1 MKLGIG
7 AVAFGPSVKID
18 LERIRRA
25 EALGYDSAWTAEAYG
40 NDAVSTAAW
49 VLANTS
55 RLRVGTAIM
64 QMPARTPALAAMTA
78 MTLDQLS
85 GGRFVLGLGA
95 SGPQVVEGWHGVP
108 YGNALVRTREYIAI
122 VRQILAREKPLEF
135 HGELYDV
142 PATGPGATG
151 LGKPLKSIL
160 HGNPRLPIYVAS
172 ISPGGLRCAAEVAD
186 GVFPMMVDPERFDR
200 AYLPYL
206 QQGFAKAGG
215 GKSLADFAVVASASV
230 IVSDDLDKARSALK
244 PGMALYIGGMGARD
258 KNFYNDLAKRLGFE
272 EAAVRI
278 QDLYLDGKK
287 AEATAAVPD
296 ALVDAVHVVGPKAR
310 VRERLQLWKEAG
322 RKGWVHTLN
331 VGSPQLEALEL
342 AAEALL

>member
-1 MKLGIG
+1 
-7 AVAFGPSVKID
+7 V
-18 LERIRRA
+18 RR
-25 EALGYDSAWTAEAYG
+25 
-40 NDAVSTAAW
+40 
-49 VLANTS
+49 
-55 RLRVGTAIM
+55 
-64 QMPARTPALAAMTA
+64 
-78 MTLDQLS
+78 
-85 GGRFVLGLGA
+85 
-95 SGPQVVEGWHGVP
+95 
-108 YGNALVRTREYIAI
+108 
-122 VRQILAREKPLEF
+122 ILAREKPLEF

-142 PATGPGATG
+142 PATGPGTTG

-206 QQGFAKAGG
+206 EQGFAKAGG

-230 IVSDDLDKARSALK
+230 IVSDELDKARAALK

-258 KNFYNDLAKRLGFE
+258 KNFYNDLTKRLGFE
-272 EAAVRI
+272 EAAARI

-296 ALVDAVHVVGPKAR
+296 ALVDAVHLVGPKAR
-310 VRERLQLWKEAG
+310 IRERLALWKEAG
-322 RKGWVHTLN
+322 RKGWIHTLN
-331 VGSPQLEALEL
+331 VGSPQPEALEL
-342 AAEALL
+342 AAQELL